1 MNGPLYI
8 AVDLGAGSGRV
19 FLAGFDDK
27 LLLDEVHRFRYP
39 PYFDGQY
46 LRWNFQ
52 SIFDEIKLGLRAAG
66 VKASTL
72 GRQIESIGVDS
83 WAVDYGLVSTYGKL
97 VADPICYRDS
107 RTDEAMTSVFGIVP
121 RDEIFDKTGI
131 QFQKFNTLYQLFS
144 ECRGIENA
152 SMLLLLPDLINYL
165 LTGKAATEY
174 TNATTTQM
182 VNARTGDWD
191 VDLIDRLG
199 LSRRLLRDIIPAG
212 TQLGTLLP
220 EIAGDVGLDDVAV
233 IAPATHDTASAVAAT
248 PLSAGSAYISSGTW
262 SLIGIERDTPLIT
275 PDAAQLNF
283 TNEGGVY
290 NTFRFLKN
298 VMGLWI
304 FESCRNEWAKHVNS
318 VEYDDLIRDA
328 SAIDGFPGF
337 IFPDDERFLNPES
350 MLDSINTQLSETG
363 QQTQT
368 RAAIVTKIIF
378 DSLAFR
384 YASVL
389 RSIESLTN
397 SKLSGIEIVGG
408 GGRNRYLNQSTA
420 NATGLPVRSG
430 LTEATV
436 IGNVLVQAI
445 SSGRFESLAE
455 ARSYIASKIE
465 FESFA
470 PQTVPDFAEAESP
483 YLAIEEHFRIKP
495 TGQVAA
501 K

>member
-19 FLAGFDDK
+19 FLAGFDADEF
-27 LLLDEVHRFRYP
+27 LLDEIHRFRYP
-39 PYFDGQY
+39 PYFDGKY
-46 LRWNFQ
+46 LRWNFPL
-52 SIFDEIKLGLRAAG
+52 IFDELKTGLRLSG
-66 VKASTL
+66 VRASAL
-72 GRQIESIGVDS
+72 RRRIASVGVDS
-83 WAVDYGLVSTYGKL
+83 WGVDYGLVAADGKL

-107 RTDEAMTSVFGIVP
+107 RTADAMTRVFSIVP

-144 ECRGIENA
+144 EENDA
-152 SMLLLLPDLINYL
+152 SKLLLLPDLINYL
-165 LTGKAATEY
+165 LTGRAATEY

-191 VDLIDRLG
+191 ADLIYRSG
-199 LSRRLLRDIIPAG
+199 LSHGLLQDIIPAG
-212 TQLGTLLP
+212 TQLGILLP
-220 EIAGDVGLDDVAV
+220 EIADETGLEDVCV

-248 PLSAGSAYISSGTW
+248 PLTDGSAYISSGTW
-262 SLIGIERDTPLIT
+262 SLIGIERDLPLIT
-275 PDAAQLNF
+275 PDASQLNF
-283 TNEGGVY
+283 TNEGGAY

-304 FESCRNEWAKHVNS
+304 FESCRNEWATAGES
-318 VEYDDLIRDA
+318 VDYEALIEKA
-328 SAIDGFPGF
+328 EAIGGFPAF
-337 IFPDDERFLNPES
+337 IFPDDERFLNPAS
-350 MLDSINTQLSETG
+350 MLEAIDQQLSETG
-363 QQTQT
+363 QQTQ
-368 RAAIVTKIIF
+368 RDQAVITKIIF

-397 SKLSGIEIVGG
+397 SKLARIEIVGG

-436 IGNVLVQAI
+436 VGNVLVQAI
-445 SSGRFESLAE
+445 ASGRFESLSD
-455 ARSYIASKIE
+455 ARAYVASKVDFTNFI
-465 FESFA
+465 
-470 PQTVPDFAEAESP
+470 PQTVPGLAEAETR
-483 YLAIEEHFRIKP
+483 YLAIEARFQTQSPAHL
-495 TGQVAA
+495 AA